1 MQERSVN
8 KLSLPLNTTPT
19 ANAVLKDPNTP
30 SAPRYNM
37 SQMVKDSFLDLERHR
52 QLLEDS
58 LEKLRKSLRHWQT
71 WEAEYEGLKEE
82 ILASKPTPN
91 PQQLLAIC
99 HGYEG
104 ELVTRKEVE
113 ELLGVTAV
121 RSTAQVVNMLDRRID
136 YVEQN
141 VRTIEKQIETGENR
155 LAAATVIST
164 PDVRNEEGL
173 PLTEII
179 EELDEEGNV
188 ISSHTSTPGSAK
200 PQLLEVLQKAGVK
213 DLPIPSTSSTL
224 PSSMEV
230 VDQPKPAL
238 PSTTK
243 DTKKGVK
250 FAEDTK
256 SGPEVEMSQTARRL
270 EDVMKLA
277 KLQEAAPS
285 EPPVIPTDESLED
298 AALRREMLQYGM
310 SEVGAVVAELNLE
323 DGSDW
328 TDDGYDQDE
337 ISTMDDEDEFGRST
351 GHVVDEELRQRMI
364 ELEQKLGVRM
374 MENIGKK
381 ASDYE
386 IVKEGIGR
394 VTINN
399 REENVVPQDGSEE
412 NSQDDPTSQPAST
425 SAKKSVRFSED
436 LDISSAPKLPPSPAP
451 ALNMPKLLAPV
462 TDIVERTVPVQADGP
477 IPQKKTSRFKSA
489 RSSSSGNLNGPLATS
504 SNSQT
509 ISNLPLHPA
518 KPISP
523 KPFSTPIPFSPAI
536 DQDRTVPTGPEGKT
550 LAATV
555 VERDIPPN
563 TTIAEPDELNP
574 QLLHQEAATEYH
586 KMRNRMIYKQGGFVK
601 EKDGEIVPFTE
612 EEGGPKKMSR
622 FKAARLA
629 RAP

>member
-1 MQERSVN
+1 
-8 KLSLPLNTTPT
+8 
-19 ANAVLKDPNTP
+19 
-30 SAPRYNM
+30 M
-37 SQMVKDSFLDLERHR
+37 SQVMKDSFLDLERHR
-52 QLLEDS
+52 QLLEENI
-58 LEKLRKSLRHWQT
+58 EKLRKSLRHWQT

-82 ILASKPTPN
+82 ILAVKPTPN

-99 HGYEG
+99 RGYEG

-113 ELLGVTAV
+113 ELLGVTTV
-121 RSTAQVVNMLDRRID
+121 RTASQVVNMLDRRID

-164 PDVRNEEGL
+164 PNVRNEEGL

-179 EELDEEGNV
+179 EELDEEGNI

-213 DLPIPSTSSTL
+213 DLPIPSTSSSL
-224 PSSMEV
+224 PISMEV
-230 VDQPKPAL
+230 VDDPKPAL
-238 PSTTK
+238 PSTLK

-250 FAEDTK
+250 FTDETK
-256 SGPEVEMSQTARRL
+256 SGPELEMSQTARRL

-285 EPPVIPTDESLED
+285 EPPVIPADESPED

-337 ISTMDDEDEFGRST
+337 ISSTDDEDEYGRST
-351 GHVVDEELRQRMI
+351 GHIVDEELRQRMI
-364 ELEQKLGVRM
+364 ELEEKLGVRM
-374 MENIGKK
+374 IENIGKK

-394 VTINN
+394 VTINDG
-399 REENVVPQDGSEE
+399 EENVVPKTGSEDK
-412 NSQDDPTSQPAST
+412 SRDDSTSQPTST
-425 SAKKSVRFSED
+425 SVKKSVRFSED
-436 LDISSAPKLPPSPAP
+436 LDISSAPKSPTSPAP
-451 ALNMPKLLAPV
+451 TVNKPKLLAPV
-462 TDIVERTVPVQADGP
+462 TDIVERTVPEQADGP
-477 IPQKKTSRFKSA
+477 IPQKKTSRFKLA
-489 RSSSSGNLNGPLATS
+489 RSSPSGNLNGPLATP

-509 ISNLPLHPA
+509 ISNLLLHPA

-574 QLLHQEAATEYH
+574 QLLHQEVATEYH

-601 EKDGEIVPFTE
+601 EEEGEIVSFTE

-622 FKAARLA
+622 FKAARLS

>member
-1 MQERSVN
+1 
-8 KLSLPLNTTPT
+8 
-19 ANAVLKDPNTP
+19 
-30 SAPRYNM
+30 M
-37 SQMVKDSFLDLERHR
+37 SQVVKDSFLDLERHR
-52 QLLEDS
+52 QLLEENI
-58 LEKLRKSLRHWQT
+58 EKLRKSLRHWQT

-82 ILASKPTPN
+82 ILAVKPTPN
-91 PQQLLAIC
+91 PQQLLATC
-99 HGYEG
+99 RGYEG

-113 ELLGVTAV
+113 ELLGVTTV
-121 RSTAQVVNMLDRRID
+121 RTASQVVNMLDRRID

-179 EELDEEGNV
+179 EELDEEGNT

-224 PSSMEV
+224 PSSIEV
-230 VDQPKPAL
+230 VDDPKPAL

-250 FAEDTK
+250 FTDDTK
-256 SGPEVEMSQTARRL
+256 SGPELEMSQTARRL
-270 EDVMKLA
+270 EGVMKLA

-285 EPPVIPTDESLED
+285 EPPVIPANESPED

-337 ISTMDDEDEFGRST
+337 ISSTDDEDEYGRST

-364 ELEQKLGVRM
+364 ELEEKLGVRM

-394 VTINN
+394 VTVSD
-399 REENVVPQDGSEE
+399 REENVVPKKGSEDK
-412 NSQDDPTSQPAST
+412 SRDDSTSQPTST

-436 LDISSAPKLPPSPAP
+436 LDISSTPKSPTSPAP
-451 ALNMPKLLAPV
+451 TVNKPKLLAPV
-462 TDIVERTVPVQADGP
+462 TDIVERTVPEQADGP
-477 IPQKKTSRFKSA
+477 IPQKKTSQFKLA
-489 RSSSSGNLNGPLATS
+489 RSSPSGNLNGPLATS
-504 SNSQT
+504 SNSQP
-509 ISNLPLHPA
+509 ISNLLLHPA

-536 DQDRTVPTGPEGKT
+536 DQERTVPTGPEGKT

-574 QLLHQEAATEYH
+574 QLLHQEVATEYH
-586 KMRNRMIYKQGGFVK
+586 KMRNRMIYKHGGFVK
-601 EKDGEIVPFTE
+601 EEEGEIVPFTE

-622 FKAARLA
+622 FKAARLS

>member
-1 MQERSVN
+1 M
-8 KLSLPLNTTPT
+8 
-19 ANAVLKDPNTP
+19 
-30 SAPRYNM
+30 
-37 SQMVKDSFLDLERHR
+37 KDSFLDLERHR
-52 QLLEDS
+52 QLLEENI
-58 LEKLRKSLRHWQT
+58 EKLRKSLRHWQT

-82 ILASKPTPN
+82 ILAVKPTPN

-99 HGYEG
+99 RGYEG

-113 ELLGVTAV
+113 ELLGVTTV
-121 RSTAQVVNMLDRRID
+121 RTASQVVNLLDRRID

-164 PDVRNEEGL
+164 PNVRNEEGL

-179 EELDEEGNV
+179 EELDEEGNI

-213 DLPIPSTSSTL
+213 DLPIPSTSSSL
-224 PSSMEV
+224 PISMEV
-230 VDQPKPAL
+230 VDDPKPAL
-238 PSTTK
+238 PSTLK

-250 FAEDTK
+250 FTDETK
-256 SGPEVEMSQTARRL
+256 SGPELEMSQTARRL

-285 EPPVIPTDESLED
+285 EPPVIPADESPED

-337 ISTMDDEDEFGRST
+337 ISSTDDEDEYGRST
-351 GHVVDEELRQRMI
+351 GHIVDEELRQRMI
-364 ELEQKLGVRM
+364 ELEEKLGVRM
-374 MENIGKK
+374 IENIGKK

-394 VTINN
+394 VTINDG
-399 REENVVPQDGSEE
+399 EENVVPKTGSEDK
-412 NSQDDPTSQPAST
+412 SRDDSTSQPTST
-425 SAKKSVRFSED
+425 SVKKSVRFSED
-436 LDISSAPKLPPSPAP
+436 LDISSAPKSPTSPAP
-451 ALNMPKLLAPV
+451 TVNKPKLLAPV
-462 TDIVERTVPVQADGP
+462 TDIVERTVPEQADGP
-477 IPQKKTSRFKSA
+477 IPQKKTSRFKLA
-489 RSSSSGNLNGPLATS
+489 RSSPSGNLNGPLATP

-509 ISNLPLHPA
+509 ISNLLLHPA

-574 QLLHQEAATEYH
+574 QLLHQEVATEYH

-601 EKDGEIVPFTE
+601 EEEGEIVSFTE

-622 FKAARLA
+622 FKAARLS

>member
-1 MQERSVN
+1 
-8 KLSLPLNTTPT
+8 
-19 ANAVLKDPNTP
+19 
-30 SAPRYNM
+30 M
-37 SQMVKDSFLDLERHR
+37 SQVVKDSFLDLERHR
-52 QLLEDS
+52 QLLEDN

-82 ILASKPTPN
+82 ILAARPTPN

-121 RSTAQVVNMLDRRID
+121 RSAAQVVNMLDRRID

-155 LAAATVIST
+155 LATATVIST
-164 PDVRNEEGL
+164 PDVRNEEGP

-179 EELDEEGNV
+179 EELDEEGNI

-230 VDQPKPAL
+230 VDDPKPAL

-250 FAEDTK
+250 FTEDTK
-256 SGPEVEMSQTARRL
+256 SGPEVEKSQTARRL

-285 EPPVIPTDESLED
+285 EPPVIPTDESPED

-337 ISTMDDEDEFGRST
+337 MSSTDDEDEYGRST

-364 ELEQKLGVRM
+364 ELEDKLGVRM

-394 VTINN
+394 VTIND
-399 REENVVPQDGSEE
+399 REENMVPKTDSEDKPRDE
-412 NSQDDPTSQPAST
+412 PTSQPTST
-425 SAKKSVRFSED
+425 FAKKSVRFSED
-436 LDISSAPKLPPSPAP
+436 LDISSAPKSPTSP
-451 ALNMPKLLAPV
+451 TPTVNKPKLLAPV
-462 TDIVERTVPVQADGP
+462 TDIVERTVPVQVDAP
-477 IPQKKTSRFKSA
+477 ILQKKTSRFKST
-489 RSSSSGNLNGPLATS
+489 RSSPSGNLNGPLASS

-523 KPFSTPIPFSPAI
+523 KPSSTPIPFSPAI
-536 DQDRTVPTGPEGKT
+536 DQDRTVPTGPDGKT
-550 LAATV
+550 LATTV

-574 QLLHQEAATEYH
+574 QLLHQEVATEYH
-586 KMRNRMIYKQGGFVK
+586 KTRNRMIYKQGGFVK
-601 EKDGEIVPFTE
+601 EEEGEIVPFTE

>member
-1 MQERSVN
+1 MNRS
-8 KLSLPLNTTPT
+8 SLPLTTTRQP
-19 ANAVLKDPNTP
+19 NAVLRDPNTP
-30 SAPRYNM
+30 QCPNIHNM
-37 SQMVKDSFLDLERHR
+37 SQVVKDSFLDLERHR
-52 QLLEDS
+52 QLLEDNI
-58 LEKLRKSLRHWQT
+58 EKLRKSLRHWQT

-82 ILASKPTPN
+82 ILAATPTPN
-91 PQQLLAIC
+91 PQQLLSIC
-99 HGYEG
+99 RGYEG

-113 ELLGVTAV
+113 ELLGVTTV
-121 RSTAQVVNMLDRRID
+121 RTASQVVNMLDRRID

-141 VRTIEKQIETGENR
+141 VRTIEKQIETAENR

-164 PDVRNEEGL
+164 PNVRNEEGL

-179 EELDEEGNV
+179 EELDEEGNI

-230 VDQPKPAL
+230 VDDPNPAL
-238 PSTTK
+238 LSSTK

-250 FAEDTK
+250 FTDDTK
-256 SGPEVEMSQTARRL
+256 SGPELEMSQTARRL
-270 EDVMKLA
+270 EGVMKLA

-285 EPPVIPTDESLED
+285 EPPAIPADESPED

-337 ISTMDDEDEFGRST
+337 ISSTDDEDEYGRST

-364 ELEQKLGVRM
+364 ELEEKLGVRM

-394 VTINN
+394 VTIND
-399 REENVVPQDGSEE
+399 REENVVPKTGSEDK
-412 NSQDDPTSQPAST
+412 SRDDSTSQPTST
-425 SAKKSVRFSED
+425 SVKKSVRFSED
-436 LDISSAPKLPPSPAP
+436 LDISSAPKSPTSPAP
-451 ALNMPKLLAPV
+451 TVNKPKLLAPV
-462 TDIVERTVPVQADGP
+462 TDIVERTVPEQADGP
-477 IPQKKTSRFKSA
+477 IPQKKTSRFKLA
-489 RSSSSGNLNGPLATS
+489 RSSPSGNLNGPLATS

-509 ISNLPLHPA
+509 MSNLPLHPA

-523 KPFSTPIPFSPAI
+523 KPFSTLIPFSPAI
-536 DQDRTVPTGPEGKT
+536 DQDHTVPTGPEGKT

-555 VERDIPPN
+555 VERYIPPN
-563 TTIAEPDELNP
+563 TTIVEPDELNP
-574 QLLHQEAATEYH
+574 QLLHQEVATEYH
-586 KMRNRMIYKQGGFVK
+586 KMRSRMIYKQGGFV
-601 EKDGEIVPFTE
+601 EEEEGEIVPFTE

>member
-1 MQERSVN
+1 
-8 KLSLPLNTTPT
+8 
-19 ANAVLKDPNTP
+19 
-30 SAPRYNM
+30 M
-37 SQMVKDSFLDLERHR
+37 SQVMKDSFLDLERHR
-52 QLLEDS
+52 QLLEENI
-58 LEKLRKSLRHWQT
+58 EKLRKSLRHWQT

-82 ILASKPTPN
+82 ILAVKPTPN

-99 HGYEG
+99 RGYEG

-113 ELLGVTAV
+113 ELLGVTTV
-121 RSTAQVVNMLDRRID
+121 RTASQVVNMLDRRID

-164 PDVRNEEGL
+164 PNVRNEEGL

-179 EELDEEGNV
+179 EELDEEGNI

-213 DLPIPSTSSTL
+213 DLPIPSTSSSL
-224 PSSMEV
+224 PISMEV
-230 VDQPKPAL
+230 VDDPKPAL
-238 PSTTK
+238 PSTLK

-250 FAEDTK
+250 FTDETK
-256 SGPEVEMSQTARRL
+256 SGPELEMSQTARRL

-285 EPPVIPTDESLED
+285 EPPVIPADESPED

-337 ISTMDDEDEFGRST
+337 ISSTDDEDEYGRST
-351 GHVVDEELRQRMI
+351 GHIVDEELRQRMI
-364 ELEQKLGVRM
+364 ELEEKLGVRM
-374 MENIGKK
+374 IENIGKK

-394 VTINN
+394 VTINDG
-399 REENVVPQDGSEE
+399 EENVVPKTGSEDK
-412 NSQDDPTSQPAST
+412 SRDDSTSQPTST
-425 SAKKSVRFSED
+425 SVKKSVRFSED
-436 LDISSAPKLPPSPAP
+436 LDISSAPKSPTSPAP
-451 ALNMPKLLAPV
+451 TVNKPKLLAPV
-462 TDIVERTVPVQADGP
+462 TDIVERTVPEQADGP
-477 IPQKKTSRFKSA
+477 IPQKKTSRFKLA
-489 RSSSSGNLNGPLATS
+489 RSSPSGNLNGPLATP

-509 ISNLPLHPA
+509 ISNLLLHPA

-574 QLLHQEAATEYH
+574 QLLYQEVATEYH

-601 EKDGEIVPFTE
+601 EEEGEIVSFTE

-622 FKAARLA
+622 FKAARLS

>member
-1 MQERSVN
+1 
-8 KLSLPLNTTPT
+8 
-19 ANAVLKDPNTP
+19 
-30 SAPRYNM
+30 M
-37 SQMVKDSFLDLERHR
+37 SQVMKDSFLDLERHR
-52 QLLEDS
+52 QLLEENI
-58 LEKLRKSLRHWQT
+58 EKLRKSLRHWQT

-82 ILASKPTPN
+82 ILAVKPTPN

-99 HGYEG
+99 RGYEG

-113 ELLGVTAV
+113 ELLGVTTV
-121 RSTAQVVNMLDRRID
+121 RTASQVVNLLDRRID

-164 PDVRNEEGL
+164 PNVRNEEGL

-179 EELDEEGNV
+179 EELDEEGNI

-200 PQLLEVLQKAGVK
+200 PQLLEALQKAGVK
-213 DLPIPSTSSTL
+213 DLPIPSTSSSL
-224 PSSMEV
+224 PISMEV
-230 VDQPKPAL
+230 VDDPKPAL
-238 PSTTK
+238 PSTLK

-250 FAEDTK
+250 FTDETK
-256 SGPEVEMSQTARRL
+256 SGPELEMSQTARRL

-285 EPPVIPTDESLED
+285 EPPVIPADESPED

-337 ISTMDDEDEFGRST
+337 ISSTDDEDEYGRST
-351 GHVVDEELRQRMI
+351 GHIVDEELRQRMI
-364 ELEQKLGVRM
+364 ELEEKLGVRM
-374 MENIGKK
+374 IENIGKK

-394 VTINN
+394 VTINDG
-399 REENVVPQDGSEE
+399 EENVVPKTGSEDK
-412 NSQDDPTSQPAST
+412 SRDDSTSQPTST
-425 SAKKSVRFSED
+425 SVKKSVRFSED
-436 LDISSAPKLPPSPAP
+436 LDISSAPKSPTSPAP
-451 ALNMPKLLAPV
+451 TVNKPKLLAPV
-462 TDIVERTVPVQADGP
+462 TDIVERTVPEQADGP
-477 IPQKKTSRFKSA
+477 IPQKKTSRFKLA
-489 RSSSSGNLNGPLATS
+489 RSSPSGNLNGPLATP

-509 ISNLPLHPA
+509 ISNLLLHPA

-574 QLLHQEAATEYH
+574 QLLHQEVATEYH

-601 EKDGEIVPFTE
+601 EEEGEIVSFTE

-622 FKAARLA
+622 FKAARLS

>member
-1 MQERSVN
+1 
-8 KLSLPLNTTPT
+8 
-19 ANAVLKDPNTP
+19 
-30 SAPRYNM
+30 M
-37 SQMVKDSFLDLERHR
+37 SQVVKDSFLDLEKHR
-52 QLLEDS
+52 QLLEDNI
-58 LEKLRKSLRHWQT
+58 EKLRKSLRHWQT

-82 ILASKPTPN
+82 ILAAKPTPN

-121 RSTAQVVNMLDRRID
+121 RSAAQVVNMLDRRID

-188 ISSHTSTPGSAK
+188 ISSHTSTPGSTK

-230 VDQPKPAL
+230 VDDPNPAL
-238 PSTTK
+238 LSSTK

-250 FAEDTK
+250 FTDDTK
-256 SGPEVEMSQTARRL
+256 SGTELEMSQTARRL

-277 KLQEAAPS
+277 KLQEAVPS
-285 EPPVIPTDESLED
+285 EPPVIPADESPED

-328 TDDGYDQDE
+328 TDDGNDQDDE
-337 ISTMDDEDEFGRST
+337 MSSTDDEDEYGRST

-364 ELEQKLGVRM
+364 ELEEKLGVRM
-374 MENIGKK
+374 MENVGKK
-381 ASDYE
+381 ASDYD

-394 VTINN
+394 VAIND
-399 REENVVPQDGSEE
+399 REENVVPKTGLEDKSREDSTFQ
-412 NSQDDPTSQPAST
+412 PTST

-436 LDISSAPKLPPSPAP
+436 LDISSAPKSPTSPAP
-451 ALNMPKLLAPV
+451 TVNKPKLLAPV
-462 TDIVERTVPVQADGP
+462 TDIVERTLPVQADGP
-477 IPQKKTSRFKSA
+477 IPQKKTSRFKLA
-489 RSSSSGNLNGPLATS
+489 RGSPSGNLNGPLATS

-509 ISNLPLHPA
+509 ISNLSLHPA

-574 QLLHQEAATEYH
+574 QLLHQEVATEYH
-586 KMRNRMIYKQGGFVK
+586 KTRNRMIYKQGGFVK
-601 EKDGEIVPFTE
+601 EEEGEIVPFTE

>member
-1 MQERSVN
+1 M
-8 KLSLPLNTTPT
+8 
-19 ANAVLKDPNTP
+19 
-30 SAPRYNM
+30 
-37 SQMVKDSFLDLERHR
+37 KDSFLDLERHR
-52 QLLEDS
+52 QLLEENI
-58 LEKLRKSLRHWQT
+58 EKLRKSLRHWQT

-82 ILASKPTPN
+82 ILAVKPTPN

-99 HGYEG
+99 RGYEG

-113 ELLGVTAV
+113 ELLGVTTV
-121 RSTAQVVNMLDRRID
+121 RTASQVVNLLDRRID

-164 PDVRNEEGL
+164 PNVRNEEGL

-179 EELDEEGNV
+179 EELDEEGNI

-200 PQLLEVLQKAGVK
+200 PQLLEALQKAGVK
-213 DLPIPSTSSTL
+213 DLPIPSTSSSL
-224 PSSMEV
+224 PISMEV
-230 VDQPKPAL
+230 VDDPKPAL
-238 PSTTK
+238 PSTLK

-250 FAEDTK
+250 FTDETK
-256 SGPEVEMSQTARRL
+256 SGPELEMSQTARRL

-285 EPPVIPTDESLED
+285 EPPVIPADESPED

-337 ISTMDDEDEFGRST
+337 ISSTDDEDEYGRST
-351 GHVVDEELRQRMI
+351 GHIVDEELRQRMI
-364 ELEQKLGVRM
+364 ELEEKLGVRM
-374 MENIGKK
+374 IENIGKK

-394 VTINN
+394 VTINDG
-399 REENVVPQDGSEE
+399 EENVVPKTGSEDK
-412 NSQDDPTSQPAST
+412 SRDDSTSQPTST
-425 SAKKSVRFSED
+425 SVKKSVRFSED
-436 LDISSAPKLPPSPAP
+436 LDISSAPKSPTSPAP
-451 ALNMPKLLAPV
+451 TVNKPKLLAPV
-462 TDIVERTVPVQADGP
+462 TDIVERTVPEQADGP
-477 IPQKKTSRFKSA
+477 IPQKKTSRFKLA
-489 RSSSSGNLNGPLATS
+489 RSSPSGNLNGPLATP

-509 ISNLPLHPA
+509 ISNLLLHPA

-574 QLLHQEAATEYH
+574 QLLHQEVATEYH

-601 EKDGEIVPFTE
+601 EEEGEIVSFTE

-622 FKAARLA
+622 FKAARLS